1 MDHSAMGHSGMAMTP
16 SPTGTPAAV
25 PAAGM
30 LMGATSPLLGGDAGD
45 VSYPYL
51 LVNGRTP
58 IDPRT
63 FEGRPGQ
70 RVRIRMINAG
80 GDTAFRVAIGGH
92 QMTVTHT
99 DGFPVRPVTTD
110 AVLVGMGERYDVVV
124 TLQDGAFPLVA
135 LAEGKNQT
143 GLAILRTS
151 AAAGAPGRDVRPDEL
166 NRAVLRYDQLVPAEG
181 YALPQRNVER
191 EHRLEL
197 AGGMDKYDWTING
210 KPFSSADPFV
220 VTRGQRVR
228 LTIVNTTTMW
238 HPMHL
243 HGHTFQINSTGPR
256 KDTVAVLPK
265 QTVTCDFD
273 ADNPGQWMVHCHNSY
288 HLEAGMMGVVRYEG

>member
-1 MDHSAMGHSGMAMTP
+1 
-16 SPTGTPAAV
+16 
-25 PAAGM
+25 
-30 LMGATSPLLGGDAGD
+30 MGATSPLLGGDAGD
-45 VSYPYL
+45 VAYPYF

-58 IDPRT
+58 DAPRT

-99 DGFPVRPVTTD
+99 DGFPVQPVTTD
-110 AVLVGMGERYDVVV
+110 AVLIGMGERYDVVV
-124 TLQDGAFPLVA
+124 TLQDGAFPFVA
-135 LAEGKNQT
+135 VAEGKNQI

-151 AAAGAPGRDVRPDEL
+151 AFAAAPGPQVRPDEL

-197 AGGMDKYDWTING
+197 TGGMAAFDWTING
-210 KPFSSADPFV
+210 KPFRSADHFLV
-220 VTRGQRVR
+220 ARGQRVR
-228 LTIVNTTTMW
+228 LTIVNTTEMW

-243 HGHTFQINSTGPR
+243 HGHTFQINTGGPR
-256 KDTVAVLPK
+256 KDTVNVLPK

-288 HLEAGMMGVVRYEG
+288 HLEAGMMAIVRYEG